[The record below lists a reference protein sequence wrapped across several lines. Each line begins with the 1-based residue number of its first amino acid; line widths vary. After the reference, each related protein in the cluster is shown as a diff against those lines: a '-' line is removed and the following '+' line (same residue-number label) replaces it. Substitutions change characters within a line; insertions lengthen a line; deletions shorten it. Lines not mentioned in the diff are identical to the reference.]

1 MPFNNHPAPASVP
14 PFPGKSELRVRLQSH
29 VNALAVEVGE
39 RNIWRSDALMSAASY
54 VRRCLESAQYE
65 VRPQTYAVENISV
78 ENLEV
83 ELPGTGRADE
93 LVIIGAHYDTV
104 VGSPGANDNG
114 TGVAALLELASW
126 ARSLKPSR
134 TLRFVAFVNEEPPF
148 FQTDGMGSVQYA
160 RRCRQRGENVVAM
173 LALETIGF
181 YTNEEGSQHYPFPLS
196 LFYPS
201 RANFIGIVGN
211 VSSRGLV
218 RKVKGD
224 FKKHSTFPCEA
235 GAVPG
240 AIEGVGW
247 SDHWSFW
254 QQGYPAV
261 MITDTAL
268 FRYDEYHKAG
278 DTPDKIEWDGF
289 SEVVLGLMGVTA
301 ELTGGED

>member
-1 MPFNNHPAPASVP
+1 
-14 PFPGKSELRVRLQSH
+14 
-29 VNALAVEVGE
+29 
-39 RNIWRSDALMSAASY
+39 
-54 VRRCLESAQYE
+54 
-65 VRPQTYAVENISV
+65 
-78 ENLEV
+78 
-83 ELPGTGRADE
+83 
-93 LVIIGAHYDTV
+93 
-104 VGSPGANDNG
+104 
-114 TGVAALLELASW
+114 
-126 ARSLKPSR
+126 
-134 TLRFVAFVNEEPPF
+134 
-148 FQTDGMGSVQYA
+148 
-160 RRCRQRGENVVAM
+160 M

-278 DTPDKIEWDGF
+278 DTADKIEWDGF